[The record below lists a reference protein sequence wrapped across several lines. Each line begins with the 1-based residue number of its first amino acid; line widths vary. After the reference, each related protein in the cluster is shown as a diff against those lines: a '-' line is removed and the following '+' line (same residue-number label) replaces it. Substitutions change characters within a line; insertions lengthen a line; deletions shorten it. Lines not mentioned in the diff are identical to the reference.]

1 MIRTI
6 FGVIFVATVYFQT
19 DEHMKWFTLIFA
31 LLLMVWDGLD
41 TARSNIIENQ
51 AIINRKAQ
59 DILDSQFEMEKRL
72 KKLEENIK

>member
-1 MIRTI
+1 
-6 FGVIFVATVYFQT
+6 
-19 DEHMKWFTLIFA
+19 MKWFTLIFA